1 MVGDLGGGEKR
12 EGLFDKLW
20 VVLINWGKCG
30 RIWGKKIDF
39 FKMIIPEIKKTLE
52 FINREA
58 LYPDMHVIE
67 GASTNPEIFI
77 DGKKVL
83 IFCSNNYLGLA
94 TEPRVEEAVIDGVKK
109 YGMGSG
115 GSRLISGNTIPQK
128 LLEKSI
134 ANFKGAEDAIT
145 FATDYMANTGV
156 IPALFNLPTISIKDY
171 VSKKLFSSNKGYIFS
186 DELNHASIVDGAR
199 LAKAEILIYKHCD
212 VDDLRKKLRSKKG
225 GRKLV
230 VTDGVFS
237 MDGDIAPL
245 DKIMAL
251 AKEFDASVM
260 VDDAHATGIL
270 GLNGKGTAEHFALK
284 EQPEITLG
292 TFTKVF
298 GGVGGFIVGSKELV
312 DYLRV
317 TARTYIFSA
326 PIPPAISLGLI
337 KSLEVISS
345 EKDRR
350 IKLWENV
357 DYLKKKLT
365 ESKFDTLKSETQI
378 IPVFIGDDQKAI
390 AASRKMLE
398 YGVFAPCVRWPA
410 VAHGQSRLRIT
421 LMSTHTKEQIDI
433 FFDALTKTREDI
445 GF

>member
-1 MVGDLGGGEKR
+1 
-12 EGLFDKLW
+12 
-20 VVLINWGKCG
+20 
-30 RIWGKKIDF
+30 
-39 FKMIIPEIKKTLE
+39 MIIPDIEKTLK
-52 FINREA
+52 FINKEA

-94 TEPRVEEAVIDGVKK
+94 TDPRVIEEVIAGVKE

-115 GSRLISGNTIPQK
+115 GSRLISGNTLPQK
-128 LLEKSI
+128 LLEESI
-134 ANFKGAEDAIT
+134 TRFKGTEDAIT
-145 FATDYMANTGV
+145 FATGYMANTGV
-156 IPALFNLPTISIKDY
+156 IPALFNLPTLSVKDY
-171 VSKKLFSSNKGYIFS
+171 ITKKLFSNSKAYIFS

-199 LAKAEILIYKHCD
+199 LAKAEIVIYKHCD
-212 VDDLRKKLRSKKG
+212 VDDLRNKLKSKKG
-225 GRKLV
+225 DQKLV
-230 VTDGVFS
+230 ITDGVFS

-245 DKIMAL
+245 DKIMAV
-251 AKEFDASVM
+251 AKEFNATVM
-260 VDDAHATGIL
+260 VDDAHSTGIL
-270 GLNGKGTAEHFALK
+270 GANGKGTAEHFSLK
-284 EQPEITLG
+284 EQPDITLG

-298 GGVGGFIVGSKELV
+298 GGVGGFIVGSKALV

-326 PIPPAISLGLI
+326 PIPPAITLGLV
-337 KSLEVISS
+337 KSLEIINS

-350 IKLWENV
+350 IKLWENIG
-357 DYLKKKLT
+357 YLKKKLT
-365 ESKFDTLKSETQI
+365 ENNFDTLKSETQI
-378 IPVFIGDDQKAI
+378 IPIFIGDDQKAI

-433 FFDALTKTREDI
+433 FFEALTKTRKDI